1 MEVNLKDIKKIYSKG
16 EEIKEIIKDNKSLWI
31 QEKERKLN

>member
-16 EEIKEIIKDNKSLWI
+16 EEIKEIKENNNSLWI
-31 QEKERKLN
+31 EEKERKLD